1 MSDDPKTD
9 ADVSAEVPPAQQSQV
24 IEQRTANVDVFKSIW
39 LASCHFLFISAN
51 FGVSGVNVHVVYL
64 AITHA
69 VMWFVRYLEPKFA
82 RTASYSAAV
91 VSFLLALLALVQFNV
106 CSGTV
111 LECTPVAWRSG
122 AAFVTSIA
130 CGIVDLAAVNNS
142 RSEMQQDAKP
152 KSD

>member
-1 MSDDPKTD
+1 MSTEESQDG
-9 ADVSAEVPPAQQSQV
+9 PPEHGPV
-24 IEQRTANVDVFKSIW
+24 FEQRTANVDVFKSIW

-142 RSEMQQDAKP
+142 RPGIEYGDE
-152 KSD
+152 KSHRA

>member
-64 AITHA
+64 SITHA

-142 RSEMQQDAKP
+142 RSEMQKDAKS

>member
-9 ADVSAEVPPAQQSQV
+9 ADVPAEVPPAQQSQV

-142 RSEMQQDAKP
+142 RSEMKQEAKT